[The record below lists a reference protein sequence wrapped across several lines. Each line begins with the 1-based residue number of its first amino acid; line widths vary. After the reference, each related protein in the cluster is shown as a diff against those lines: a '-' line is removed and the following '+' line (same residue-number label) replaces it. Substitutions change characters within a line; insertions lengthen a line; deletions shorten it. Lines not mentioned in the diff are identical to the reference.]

1 MPEVYPEKSHTNL
14 IIIKI
19 TYHKNTLIFLRRN
32 FRERDYPVTFACVI
46 MNYKMSTA
54 VIYARVSS
62 TTDRQSTD
70 RQVADLTEYAE
81 RNGMEIKGVYNE
93 HISGATKNEN
103 RPELC
108 RCLDYCIA
116 NKVDTLLI
124 SELSRL
130 GRNVDEVLANVK
142 RCKDNNLNIY
152 FQKENLSI
160 FQADGTKN
168 PFLNIFI
175 SVLGTCAEMEREN
188 IKFRLNSGR
197 ARYIANGGKLG
208 RKAGSVKTAEK
219 KQEEYKGVFR
229 ELKRGTSVR
238 RTAKLCDVSVS
249 TVQRLKKEFKM

>member
-1 MPEVYPEKSHTNL
+1 
-14 IIIKI
+14 
-19 TYHKNTLIFLRRN
+19 
-32 FRERDYPVTFACVI
+32 
-46 MNYKMSTA
+46 MNA

-70 RQVADLTEYAE
+70 RQVSDLNAYASK
-81 RNGMEIKGVYNE
+81 NDINVIKTFEE
-93 HISGATKNEN
+93 HISGAKRNEE
-103 RPELC
+103 RPVLC
-108 RCLDYCIA
+108 ECLDYCIE

-160 FQADGTKN
+160 FQPDGTKN

-197 ARYIANGGKLG
+197 AKYIADGGKLG
-208 RKAGSVKTAEK
+208 RKEGYRKSKEQKEV
-219 KQEEYKGVFR
+219 EYKEVIK
-229 ELKRGTSVR
+229 ELKKGTSVR
-238 RTAKLCDVSVS
+238 RTAKLCDVSIS
-249 TVQRLKKEFKM
+249 TVQRIKAEFNL

>member
-32 FRERDYPVTFACVI
+32 LRERDYPVTFACVI

-208 RKAGSVKTAEK
+208 RKAGGVKTAEK